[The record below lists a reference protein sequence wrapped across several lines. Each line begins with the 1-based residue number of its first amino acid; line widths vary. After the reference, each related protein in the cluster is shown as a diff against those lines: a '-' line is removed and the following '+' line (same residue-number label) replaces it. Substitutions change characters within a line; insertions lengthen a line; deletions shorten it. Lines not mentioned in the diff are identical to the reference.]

1 VKPSYRFKILLL
13 GDPAVGKT
21 SLINKFI
28 QGRFE
33 VDYKATIG
41 VDIMSKTVYVDGF
54 EIKLS
59 LWDIA
64 GQDKFR
70 FFRNVFYRG
79 ASGAILVF
87 DLTRLSS
94 FTNLDNWVKELNEYV
109 KDKIPLIIIGNKLDL
124 ISTRAVKTLEAKGFA
139 EKLEAPYLETSAKTG
154 LGVNESFTTISKII
168 FKKPYYTP

>member
-1 VKPSYRFKILLL
+1 MKPSYRFKILLL

-21 SLINKFI
+21 SLINKFV
-28 QGRFE
+28 QERFE

-87 DLTRLSS
+87 DLTRLST
-94 FTNLDNWVKELNEYV
+94 FTNLDNWVKELNEYI
-109 KDKIPLIIIGNKLDL
+109 KGKIPLIIIGNKLDL
-124 ISTRAVKTLEAKGFA
+124 TSMRVVKTLDAKGFA
-139 EKLEAPYLETSAKTG
+139 EKLSSSYLETSAKTG
-154 LGVNESFTTISKII
+154 LGVNESFTTISKMI
-168 FKKPYYTP
+168 FKKPYSTP